1 MDLVRDRDDLSVEI
15 ATLYNQTQ
23 QPQKAL
29 DYVLSRRFHP
39 WEGGTGRISRQYVN
53 AHLQLGRAALDAGDA
68 EAALSHLDAAQATY
82 PENLGEQRRMPWP
95 DADVQY
101 YAGLARRQLGDEAG
115 ARAAFER
122 VAEARGGPVSET
134 AYYQALALREMGE
147 EASATDKL
155 QTMLEKAKERL
166 VEQAEQ
172 GFATSVPEFVF
183 AERDLETRRR
193 IELNYVIG
201 LALMGLGRTEE
212 AKAAFEKVLDMA
224 PNHRDAQS
232 RLRELA

>member
-1 MDLVRDRDDLSVEI
+1 
-15 ATLYNQTQ
+15 
-23 QPQKAL
+23 
-29 DYVLSRRFHP
+29 
-39 WEGGTGRISRQYVN
+39 
-53 AHLQLGRAALDAGDA
+53 
-68 EAALSHLDAAQATY
+68 
-82 PENLGEQRRMPWP
+82 
-95 DADVQY
+95 
-101 YAGLARRQLGDEAG
+101 
-115 ARAAFER
+115 
-122 VAEARGGPVSET
+122 
-134 AYYQALALREMGE
+134 MGE